1 MTKGHTME
9 KKNFTE
15 VVIDGK
21 IYKLGGY
28 ESEDYIHQVATYL
41 NNKITEMKALDGY
54 RHLPTAQKS
63 LMLDLN
69 AADDYF
75 KARKTVSKLEQDLSD
90 KDKELYEVKHELVS
104 LQVKQEEA
112 VRQINSLK
120 EEAADYQKKIIDL
133 EARLSQAGANRD
145 SNKNH
150 RR

>member
-1 MTKGHTME
+1 ME

-112 VRQINSLK
+112 LRQISSLK

>member
-1 MTKGHTME
+1 ME

-21 IYKLGGY
+21 IYRLGGY

-41 NNKITEMKALDGY
+41 NNKITEMKTLEGY
-54 RHLPTAQKS
+54 RHLPTVQKS

-75 KARKTVSKLEQDLSD
+75 KAKRAVDKLEKDLSE

-104 LQVKQEEA
+104 LQVKQEETLK
-112 VRQINSLK
+112 QINSLK
-120 EEAADYQKKIIDL
+120 EEAADYQRKIVDL
-133 EARLSQAGANRD
+133 EARLSQAGADRNNNAGR
-145 SNKNH
+145 NY

>member
-1 MTKGHTME
+1 ME
-9 KKNFTE
+9 KKNVTE
-15 VVIDGK
+15 VVIGGK

-28 ESEDYIHQVATYL
+28 ESEDYLHQVASYL
-41 NNKITEMKALDGY
+41 NNRITELRALDGY
-54 RHLPTAQKS
+54 NRLPSAQKS

-75 KARKTVSKLEQDLSD
+75 KARKAVSKLEKDLSD

-104 LQVKQEEA
+104 LQVKQEETI
-112 VRQINSLK
+112 RQINSLK

-145 SNKNH
+145 NNKNH

>member
-1 MTKGHTME
+1 ME

-75 KARKTVSKLEQDLSD
+75 KARKAVSKLEKDLSD

-104 LQVKQEEA
+104 LQVKQEETI
-112 VRQINSLK
+112 RQINSLK

-145 SNKNH
+145 KKKQD

>member
-1 MTKGHTME
+1 ME